1 MSEEFDCPE
10 SVRKYAINRRREA
23 AKYLQN
29 ALKDRADAQVEIEQ
43 HRKEHDELA
52 DWLGPDSVPD
62 EEAEYAAKAEREHAL
77 KFADLMR
84 PLAVWPARGITLT
97 ITHPDAA
104 ITAHPFYLYLQE
116 ALKAFADYQA
126 EVEAGTASNPPPEPR
141 YPYTAPN
148 GVRIEVQ
155 SHASLTPEEI
165 KAQGIE

>member
-29 ALKDRADAQVEIEQ
+29 ALKDRADAQVEVEQ

-84 PLAVWPARGITLT
+84 PLAVFPARGVTLT
-97 ITHPDAA
+97 ATHPKPSGGWFTTLLQ
-104 ITAHPFYLYLQE
+104 TALHE
-116 ALKAFADYQA
+116 FADYQA
-126 EVEAGTASNPPPEPR
+126 GIESRTASNPPTEPR
-141 YPYTAPN
+141 YPFTATN
-148 GVRIEVQ
+148 GVVINVKP
-155 SHASLTPEEI
+155 HVTLTTEEM
-165 KAQGIE
+165 KSQGIDQ